1 MTVKLLQKSTTRK
14 EPFKLM
20 ILGKP
25 GTGKT
30 RLAGTFNEPLYIDV
44 EGGAGSAT
52 RTGQPNTLRVPQ
64 NAKCLPNCIGIVNK
78 LLKDGEYDEE
88 TGLMNVTLLDQ
99 PITFGT
105 VVVDS
110 LDAIQ
115 SAHKIFNILGGRG
128 KMRIQDWGTLL
139 DETLP
144 LLYKLCDLPVTV
156 VVIAHTRQ
164 YENEDGKDVVGLAV
178 QGGLKSQTPA
188 FFDAILHLFVN
199 KDNQRLVL
207 TQPRYSGGAEYL
219 AKDRHGT
226 FSDYIEGE
234 QPVIDITG
242 DDGYPTD
249 AIARAIEGA

>member
-1 MTVKLLQKSTTRK
+1 
-14 EPFKLM
+14 M

-30 RLAGTFNEPLYIDV
+30 RLAGTFNEPLFIDV

-52 RTGQPNTLRVPQ
+52 REGQPNTIRIPQ
-64 NAKCLPNCIGIVNK
+64 NAKCLPNCIGVIDK
-78 LLKDGEYDEE
+78 ILKDGEYDPE
-88 TGLMNVTLLDQ
+88 TGLMSVTLLNQ
-99 PITFGT
+99 LTIFGT

-156 VVIAHTRQ
+156 IVVAHTRQ
-164 YENEDGKDVVGLAV
+164 YENEDGKDIVGLAV

-199 KDNQRLVL
+199 KDNQRFVL
-207 TQPRYSGGAEYL
+207 TQPGYSDGVQYL

-226 FSDYIEGE
+226 FSDYTEDNRPIINVTGE
-234 QPVIDITG
+234 
-242 DDGYPTD
+242 DGYPRTIV
-249 AIARAIEGA
+249 AEAVEGD